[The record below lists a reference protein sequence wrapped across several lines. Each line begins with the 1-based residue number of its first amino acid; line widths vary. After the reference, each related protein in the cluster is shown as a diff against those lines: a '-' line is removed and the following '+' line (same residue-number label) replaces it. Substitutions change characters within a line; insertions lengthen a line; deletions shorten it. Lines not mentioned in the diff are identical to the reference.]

1 MDAKSREVRSLATV
15 SRNKWSADRASDVAD
30 HGLRRK
36 RILALSTGERDA
48 RPRTCIEEP
57 TFGQQ
62 RARLG
67 LTAQEV
73 DEVFL
78 TGERL
83 LALAT
88 FPERALKT
96 TNAARHETSRPSE
109 HGGLVVAFT
118 FDEDHFY
125 LVGIDRSVAD
135 GTLERSA
142 DSTGRCDDGNQ
153 R

>member
-1 MDAKSREVRSLATV
+1 MVRGPGIGRGRSWIAPQ
-15 SRNKWSADRASDVAD
+15 ADPGLVDRGAGCTSKDLYRGAD
-30 HGLRRK
+30 LW
-36 RILALSTGERDA
+36 
-48 RPRTCIEEP
+48 
-57 TFGQQ
+57 QQ
-62 RARLG
+62 RDRLG

-83 LALAT
+83 LAPAT

-96 TNAARHETSRPSE
+96 TNAARHETSRTSE

-118 FDEDHFY
+118 FDEDHLY
-125 LVGIDRSVAD
+125 LVGIDRAVAD
-135 GTLERSA
+135 GALERSA